1 MKISTQVLF
10 KPWAVSNRGRHM
22 QAHAQEYASL
32 TLNSEPSSP
41 PHTYDIKDI
50 SGLLQQPPDLTNV
63 TEKIGLYIIH
73 FLCV

>member
-1 MKISTQVLF
+1 
-10 KPWAVSNRGRHM
+10 M

-32 TLNSEPSSP
+32 ILNSEPSSP